1 LSPPG
6 REPPDLAAAMVA
18 DRSEPGEA
26 PGTVA
31 TAGSADPTP
40 AEHPSRE
47 RASRIASLL
56 GMSVGAV
63 LGTLYATVILNNFHG
78 PLATWEGKTVV
89 LVVGL
94 GLGCGIGYLLGPALS
109 VRPYAWAEEELANIP
124 FSELVGA
131 LAGVVV
137 ALVIAALVALIA
149 SGLPGGLGWLV
160 AVGVAFILV
169 PLGISVGRRRRRELS
184 RLGIPLGVAGS
195 PLARVVVDTSAVIDG
210 RLLDLARAGFC
221 LYELL
226 VPQFVLAELQSVA
239 DSADPIR
246 RARGRRGLA
255 MLEELR
261 SLPGLD
267 LQFPQADYPSMPEV
281 DARLIRLAREQH
293 AAILTVDFNLDRVA
307 QIEGL
312 TVLNLNQLA
321 TALRPA
327 LVPGEKL
334 EVDVVKEGREADQGV
349 GYLPDGTMLVVEGGR
364 AHLGQR
370 ITATVRSVIQTA
382 SGRMVFVQAPD
393 LGEDDPGPA
402 PAPGRRSKPAAIPR
416 S

>member
-1 LSPPG
+1 
-6 REPPDLAAAMVA
+6 V
-18 DRSEPGEA
+18 
-26 PGTVA
+26 
-31 TAGSADPTP
+31 
-40 AEHPSRE
+40 

-63 LGTLYATVILNNFHG
+63 LGTLYSTVVIATFKG
-78 PLATWEGKTVV
+78 AFSGWEAKTVA

-124 FSELVGA
+124 LPELIGA

-137 ALVIAALVALIA
+137 ALVISALVALIA

-160 AVGVAFILV
+160 AVVVAFILV
-169 PLGISVGRRRRRELS
+169 PLGVSVGRRRRRDLS
-184 RLGIPLGVAGS
+184 RLGLPLGVAAA

-210 RLLDLARAGFC
+210 RLLDLARSGFC

-267 LQFPQADYPSMPEV
+267 LEFPQIDYPSMPEV
-281 DARLIRLAREQH
+281 DARLVRLAREQR

-334 EVDVVKEGREADQGV
+334 EVEVVKEGREADQGV

-364 AHLGQR
+364 THLGER
-370 ITATVRSVIQTA
+370 VTTTVRSVIQTA

-393 LGEDDPGPA
+393 LEPEDQSPP
-402 PAPGRRSKPAAIPR
+402 PVPGRKSKPAASRR

>member
-1 LSPPG
+1 LSRLGRGPPV
-6 REPPDLAAAMVA
+6 RLAATVA
-18 DRSEPGEA
+18 DQSDAGET

-31 TAGSADPTP
+31 AADSADPTP
-40 AEHPSRE
+40 GEHPGRV

-63 LGTLYATVILNNFHG
+63 LGTLYATVILTTFKG
-78 PLATWEGKTVV
+78 SFTGWESKTVA

-94 GLGCGIGYLLGPALS
+94 ALGCGLGYLLGPALS

-124 FSELVGA
+124 LPELIGA

-184 RLGIPLGVAGS
+184 RLGIPLGGVAA
-195 PLARVVVDTSAVIDG
+195 PLARVVVDTSAIIDG

-226 VPQFVLAELQSVA
+226 IPQFVLAELQSVA

-267 LQFPQADYPSMPEV
+267 LAFPQVDYPSMSEV
-281 DARLIRLAREQH
+281 DSRLVRLAREQR
-293 AAILTVDFNLDRVA
+293 AALLTVDFNLDRVA

-312 TVLNLNQLA
+312 TVMNLNQLA

-364 AHLGQR
+364 SHLGER
-370 ITATVRSVIQTA
+370 LTTTVRSVIQTA

-393 LGEDDPGPA
+393 LAGEEPGPPPDPG
-402 PAPGRRSKPAAIPR
+402 RKSKPATTSRP
-416 S
+416 

>member
-1 LSPPG
+1 MADQ
-6 REPPDLAAAMVA
+6 PD
-18 DRSEPGEA
+18 SGGA
-26 PGTVA
+26 PGA
-31 TAGSADPTP
+31 EPADPIDLT
-40 AEHPSRE
+40 ASE
-47 RASRIASLL
+47 RKGRDRAARIASLL
-56 GMSVGAV
+56 GMSLGAV
-63 LGTLYATVILNNFHG
+63 LGTLYAAALIGYIRG
-78 PLATWEGKTVV
+78 PLHTWEGATVA
-89 LVVGL
+89 LALGL
-94 GLGCGIGYLLGPALS
+94 GLGCVVGYVLGPTLS
-109 VRPYAWAEEELANIP
+109 VRPYSWAEDELATVP
-124 FSELVGA
+124 LSELVGA
-131 LAGVVV
+131 IAGVFV

-149 SGLPGGLGWLV
+149 SGLPRGLGWLV
-160 AVGVAFILV
+160 AVGVAFTLV

-184 RLGIPLGVAGS
+184 RIGLPLGVVGP

-226 VPQFVLAELQSVA
+226 VPQFVLAELQAVA
-239 DSADPIR
+239 DSADSIR

-281 DARLIRLAREQH
+281 DARLVRLAREQR

-334 EVDVVKEGREADQGV
+334 EVDVVKEGREAEQGV
-349 GYLPDGTMLVVEGGR
+349 GYLQDGTMLVVEGGR
-364 AHLGQR
+364 AHLGER

-382 SGRMVFVQAPD
+382 SGRMVFVQAPELD
-393 LGEDDPGPA
+393 EDAPSPPPG
-402 PAPGRRSKPAAIPR
+402 PGRRSKPAGSR
-416 S
+416 GS

>member
-1 LSPPG
+1 MADQSETGETPG
-6 REPPDLAAAMVA
+6 NVAAA
-18 DRSEPGEA
+18 DS
-26 PGTVA
+26 A
-31 TAGSADPTP
+31 TPKQEKRA
-40 AEHPSRE
+40 SRG

-63 LGTLYATVILNNFHG
+63 LGTLYASVLLIDPTVKAATSSWEIKTVILI
-78 PLATWEGKTVV
+78 
-89 LVVGL
+89 VGL
-94 GLGCGIGYLLGPALS
+94 GLGCGVGYLLGPALS
-109 VRPYAWAEEELANIP
+109 VRPYSWAEEELANIP
-124 FSELVGA
+124 LPELLGG

-137 ALVIAALVALIA
+137 ALVMAALVALIA

-160 AVGVAFILV
+160 AVGVAFVLV
-169 PLGISVGRRRRRELS
+169 PLGASVGRRRRRELS
-184 RLGIPLGVAGS
+184 RLGLPLGVAAA

-267 LQFPQADYPSMPEV
+267 LEFPQADYPSMTEV
-281 DARLIRLAREQH
+281 DARLVRLAKEQR

-327 LVPGEKL
+327 LVAGEKL

-364 AHLGQR
+364 SHLGER
-370 ITATVRSVIQTA
+370 VTTTVRSVIQTA

-393 LGEDDPGPA
+393 LVEEPSPSSA
-402 PAPGRRSKPAAIPR
+402 PVRKSKPAAKPR

>member
-1 LSPPG
+1 
-6 REPPDLAAAMVA
+6 VA
-18 DRSEPGEA
+18 DQSEAGEV

-31 TAGSADPTP
+31 AADSAGQTP
-40 AEHPSRE
+40 AERPARL
-47 RASRIASLL
+47 RAVRIASLL

-63 LGTLYATVILNNFHG
+63 LGTLYATVIITTFKASFTGWELKS
-78 PLATWEGKTVV
+78 LA

-94 GLGCGIGYLLGPALS
+94 FLGCGLGYLLGPALS
-109 VRPYAWAEEELANIP
+109 VRPYARAEEELANIP
-124 FSELVGA
+124 LPELIGA
-131 LAGVVV
+131 LGGVVV
-137 ALVIAALVALIA
+137 ALVIAALVSLIA
-149 SGLPGGLGWLV
+149 AGLPGGLGWLA
-160 AVGVAFILV
+160 AVGVAAILV

-184 RLGIPLGVAGS
+184 HLGLPLGVSA
-195 PLARVVVDTSAVIDG
+195 PALARVVVDTSAVIDG

-226 VPQFVLAELQSVA
+226 IPQFVLAELQSVA

-267 LQFPQADYPSMPEV
+267 LGFPDVDYPSMPEV
-281 DARLIRLAREQH
+281 DSRLVRLAREQR

-364 AHLGQR
+364 SHVGER
-370 ITATVRSVIQTA
+370 MTTTVRSVIQTA
-382 SGRMVFVQAPD
+382 SGRMVFVQAPG
-393 LGEDDPGPA
+393 LEEDHGSPPVVGTH
-402 PAPGRRSKPAAIPR
+402 SKPAPTPR

>member
-1 LSPPG
+1 M
-6 REPPDLAAAMVA
+6 AATVA
-18 DRSEPGEA
+18 DQPEAGEA
-26 PGTVA
+26 PRTLTRA
-31 TAGSADPTP
+31 DSADLNQGERPG
-40 AEHPSRE
+40 RK

-56 GMSVGAV
+56 GMCAGAV
-63 LGTLYATVILNNFHG
+63 LGTLYATVIITTFKSAFTG
-78 PLATWEGKTVV
+78 WETKTVA
-89 LVVGL
+89 LAVGL
-94 GLGCGIGYLLGPALS
+94 VLGCGLGYLLGPAIS
-109 VRPYAWAEEELANIP
+109 VRPYLWAEEELAAISFP
-124 FSELVGA
+124 ELLGG
-131 LAGVVV
+131 LAGVIV
-137 ALVIAALVALIA
+137 ALVIAALVAIIA
-149 SGLPGGLGWLV
+149 SGLPGGVGWLV
-160 AVGVAFILV
+160 AVAVAGILV
-169 PLGISVGRRRRRELS
+169 PLGISVGRRRRRDIT
-184 RLGIPLGVAGS
+184 RLGLPIGAAAA

-239 DSADPIR
+239 DSADPVR

-261 SLPGLD
+261 SLSGLD
-267 LQFPQADYPSMPEV
+267 LQFPQDDYPSMPEV
-281 DARLIRLAREQH
+281 DARLVRLAREQR

-334 EVDVVKEGREADQGV
+334 DVDVVKEGREADQGV
-349 GYLPDGTMLVVEGGR
+349 GYLPDGTMLVVEGGLV
-364 AHLGQR
+364 HLGER
-370 ITATVRSVIQTA
+370 VTTTVRSVIQTA
-382 SGRMVFVQAPD
+382 SGRMVFVQAPE
-393 LGEDDPGPA
+393 LEEDSGTSRA
-402 PAPGRRSKPAAIPR
+402 AGGKSKSATRSR

>member
-1 LSPPG
+1 MADRSDPG
-6 REPPDLAAAMVA
+6 ETPGTLAAADSAEVTPPE
-18 DRSEPGEA
+18 R
-26 PGTVA
+26 
-31 TAGSADPTP
+31 AGS
-40 AEHPSRE
+40 E
-47 RASRIASLL
+47 RAVRIARLL

-63 LGTLYATVILNNFHG
+63 LGTLYATGMISVIISLFKGSLPGWEVKAVILA
-78 PLATWEGKTVV
+78 L
-89 LVVGL
+89 GL
-94 GLGCGIGYLLGPALS
+94 LLGCGLGYLLGPTLS
-109 VRPYAWAEEELANIP
+109 IRPYAWAEEELNNIP
-124 FSELVGA
+124 LPELVGS
-131 LAGVVV
+131 LLGVVA
-137 ALVIAALVALIA
+137 ALVIAALVALIS
-149 SGLPGGLGWLV
+149 SGVPGHLGWLI
-160 AVGVAFILV
+160 AVVVAFVLV
-169 PLGISVGRRRRRELS
+169 PLGISVGRRRRREIS
-184 RLGIPLGVAGS
+184 TLGLPLGAASV
-195 PLARVVVDTSAVIDG
+195 PLARVVVDTSAIIDG

-239 DSADPIR
+239 DSADPVR

-261 SLPGLD
+261 SLQSLD
-267 LQFPQADYPSMPEV
+267 VEFPVVDYPSMVEV
-281 DARLIRLAREQH
+281 DDKLVRLAREQR

-312 TVLNLNQLA
+312 KVLNLNQLA

-364 AHLGQR
+364 SHLGQR

-382 SGRMVFVQAPD
+382 SGRMVFVQAPGQEEGD
-393 LGEDDPGPA
+393 SGPSTA
-402 PAPGRRSKPAAIPR
+402 ETRRGKSATTQR

>member
-1 LSPPG
+1 MRPVQV
-6 REPPDLAAAMVA
+6 AVTVA
-18 DRSEPGEA
+18 DRSEPGET
-26 PGTVA
+26 PGPVA
-31 TAGSADPTP
+31 ETAADLTPGGHSGSL
-40 AEHPSRE
+40 

-63 LGTLYATVILNNFHG
+63 LGTLYG
-78 PLATWEGKTVV
+78 TVV
-89 LVVGL
+89 LNTFKTSLTSWEAKSVVLVL
-94 GLGCGIGYLLGPALS
+94 GLGVGCGLGYLLGPALS
-109 VRPYAWAEEELANIP
+109 VRPYAWAEEELASIP
-124 FSELVGA
+124 LPELLGA
-131 LAGVVV
+131 LAGVFV
-137 ALVIAALVALIA
+137 ALAMAALVALIA

-160 AVGVAFILV
+160 AVGVAFVLV

-184 RLGIPLGVAGS
+184 RLGLPLGVTGA

-221 LYELL
+221 LYELV
-226 VPQFVLAELQSVA
+226 VPQFVLAELQAVA

-261 SLPGLD
+261 SLPGLE
-267 LQFPQADYPSMPEV
+267 LEFPQTDYPSMPDV
-281 DARLIRLAREQH
+281 DARLVRLAREQR
-293 AAILTVDFNLDRVA
+293 AALLTVDFNLDRVA

-334 EVDVVKEGREADQGV
+334 EVDVVKEGRESDQGV

-364 AHLGQR
+364 DHLGER
-370 ITATVRSVIQTA
+370 VTATVRSVLQTA

-393 LGEDDPGPA
+393 
-402 PAPGRRSKPAAIPR
+402 APGAEPPPPETPPATGRRGRSAAGRRP
-416 S
+416 

>member
-1 LSPPG
+1 
-6 REPPDLAAAMVA
+6 MVA
-18 DRSEPGEA
+18 DQSETGET

-31 TAGSADPTP
+31 AAESTDPKSGVRPTGD
-40 AEHPSRE
+40 
-47 RASRIASLL
+47 RAFRIASLL
-56 GMSVGAV
+56 GTCVGAV
-63 LGTLYATVILNNFHG
+63 LGTLYSTVIITTFKTSFTAWDTKVIA
-78 PLATWEGKTVV
+78 LA
-89 LVVGL
+89 VGL
-94 GLGCGIGYLLGPALS
+94 LVGCGVGYLLGPVLS

-124 FSELVGA
+124 FPELVGA

-169 PLGISVGRRRRRELS
+169 PLGISVGRRRRRDLS
-184 RLGIPLGVAGS
+184 RLGLPLGGTPA
-195 PLARVVVDTSAVIDG
+195 PLPRVVIDTSAVIDG

-221 LYELL
+221 LYELW

-261 SLPGLD
+261 SLPGLQ
-267 LQFPQADYPSMPEV
+267 LEFPQDDYPSMPEV
-281 DARLIRLAREQH
+281 DARLVRLAREQR

-334 EVDVVKEGREADQGV
+334 EVDVVKEGREPDQGV

-364 AHLGQR
+364 THLGKR
-370 ITATVRSVIQTA
+370 VTATVRSVIQTA

-393 LGEDDPGPA
+393 PDDHA
-402 PAPGRRSKPAAIPR
+402 PRPESSPGRKTKPAVTR
-416 S
+416 RT

>member
-1 LSPPG
+1 VADQPEPLKAPG
-6 REPPDLAAAMVA
+6 AEAEDLDGLAAT
-18 DRSEPGEA
+18 SESKGR
-26 PGTVA
+26 
-31 TAGSADPTP
+31 D
-40 AEHPSRE
+40 

-63 LGTLYATVILNNFHG
+63 LGTLYATVILSTFKGN
-78 PLATWEGKTVV
+78 LATWEVKTIV
-89 LVVGL
+89 LALGL
-94 GLGCGIGYLLGPALS
+94 GLGCGLGYLLGPALS

-124 FSELVGA
+124 LPELVGA
-131 LAGVVV
+131 VAGVFV
-137 ALVIAALVALIA
+137 ALVMAALVALIA
-149 SGLPGGLGWLV
+149 SGLPRGLGWLV
-160 AVGVAFILV
+160 AVGVAFTLV
-169 PLGISVGRRRRRELS
+169 PLGVSVGRRRRREIS
-184 RLGIPLGVAGS
+184 RFGLGRGVGAP

-221 LYELL
+221 LYELV

-239 DSADPIR
+239 DAADPIR

-261 SLPGLD
+261 SLPGLE
-267 LQFPQADYPSMPEV
+267 LEFPQVDYPSMPDV
-281 DARLIRLAREQH
+281 DARLVRLAREQQ

-334 EVDVVKEGREADQGV
+334 EVDVVKEGRESDQGV
-349 GYLPDGTMLVVEGGR
+349 GYLEDGTMLVVEGGR
-364 AHLGQR
+364 VHLGQR
-370 ITATVRSVIQTA
+370 ITATVRSVIQTG
-382 SGRMVFVQAPD
+382 SGRMVFVQAPEVEEPSPTSPPSS
-393 LGEDDPGPA
+393 GRRRKPA
-402 PAPGRRSKPAAIPR
+402 PSRGA
-416 S
+416 

>member
-1 LSPPG
+1 M
-6 REPPDLAAAMVA
+6 REPPVLAATVA
-18 DRSEPGEA
+18 DQSEPGEA
-26 PGTVA
+26 PGTLAAADSA
-31 TAGSADPTP
+31 TAEQG
-40 AEHPSRE
+40 ERSRRS

-63 LGTLYATVILNNFHG
+63 LGTLYATGIVSVVVSLFKGSLHGWEIKAVILV
-78 PLATWEGKTVV
+78 A
-89 LVVGL
+89 GL
-94 GLGCGIGYLLGPALS
+94 LLGCVVGYLLGPTLS
-109 VRPYAWAEEELANIP
+109 IRPYAWAEEELNNIP
-124 FSELVGA
+124 LPELIGAVAGA
-131 LAGVVV
+131 LV
-137 ALVIAALVALIA
+137 ALVIAALVALIS
-149 SGLPGGLGWLV
+149 SGVPGHLGWLI
-160 AVGVAFILV
+160 AVVVAFVLV
-169 PLGISVGRRRRRELS
+169 PLGVSVGRRRRREIAT
-184 RLGIPLGVAGS
+184 LGIPLGGAS
-195 PLARVVVDTSAVIDG
+195 APLARVVVDTSAIIDG

-221 LYELL
+221 LYELV

-239 DSADPIR
+239 DAADPIR

-261 SLPGLD
+261 SLPTID
-267 LQFPQADYPSMPEV
+267 VEFPAVDYPSMPEV
-281 DARLIRLAREQH
+281 DDKLVRLAREQR
-293 AAILTVDFNLDRVA
+293 AGLLTVDFNLDRVA

-327 LVPGEKL
+327 LVPGETL

-364 AHLGQR
+364 GHLGQR

-382 SGRMVFVQAPD
+382 SGRMVFVQAP
-393 LGEDDPGPA
+393 GQEPETEPKPPSGQRGSSA
-402 PAPGRRSKPAAIPR
+402 RSQR

>member
-1 LSPPG
+1 MADQPEPLKVPG
-6 REPPDLAAAMVA
+6 AEAEDLDGQAVT
-18 DRSEPGEA
+18 S
-26 PGTVA
+26 
-31 TAGSADPTP
+31 DP
-40 AEHPSRE
+40 RVGD

-63 LGTLYATVILNNFHG
+63 LGTLYATVVLSTFKGNLG
-78 PLATWEGKTVV
+78 TWEAKTIV
-89 LVVGL
+89 LALGL
-94 GLGCGIGYLLGPALS
+94 GLGCGLGYLLGPALS

-124 FSELVGA
+124 LPELVGA
-131 LAGVVV
+131 VVGVFV

-149 SGLPGGLGWLV
+149 SGLPRGLGWLV
-160 AVGVAFILV
+160 AVGVAFCLV
-169 PLGISVGRRRRRELS
+169 PLGISVGRRRRREIS
-184 RLGIPLGVAGS
+184 RFGLVRGVGGP

-221 LYELL
+221 LYELI

-239 DSADPIR
+239 DAADPVR

-261 SLPGLD
+261 SLPGLE
-267 LQFPQADYPSMPEV
+267 LEFPVVDYPSMPDV
-281 DARLIRLAREQH
+281 DARLVRLAREQQ

-334 EVDVVKEGREADQGV
+334 EVDVVKEGRESDQGV
-349 GYLPDGTMLVVEGGR
+349 GYLADGTMLVVEGGR
-364 AHLGQR
+364 THLGQR
-370 ITATVRSVIQTA
+370 ITATVRSVIQTG
-382 SGRMVFVQAPD
+382 SGRMVFVQAAEP
-393 LGEDDPGPA
+393 EEPA
-402 PAPGRRSKPAAIPR
+402 PTRPSSSGRRRKPAASR
-416 S
+416 GS

>member
-1 LSPPG
+1 MADQPEPLKAPG
-6 REPPDLAAAMVA
+6 AEAKDPDGLAVT
-18 DRSEPGEA
+18 SEPKGR
-26 PGTVA
+26 G
-31 TAGSADPTP
+31 
-40 AEHPSRE
+40 

-63 LGTLYATVILNNFHG
+63 LGTLYATVILTTFKGNLG
-78 PLATWEGKTVV
+78 TWEAKTIV
-89 LVVGL
+89 LALGL
-94 GLGCGIGYLLGPALS
+94 GLGCGLGYLLGPALS
-109 VRPYAWAEEELANIP
+109 IRPYAWAEEELANVP
-124 FSELVGA
+124 LSELVGA
-131 LAGVVV
+131 VAGVFV
-137 ALVIAALVALIA
+137 ALIIAALVALIA
-149 SGLPGGLGWLV
+149 SGLPRGLGWLV

-169 PLGISVGRRRRRELS
+169 PLGISVGRRRRREIS
-184 RLGIPLGVAGS
+184 RFGLGRGVGGPA
-195 PLARVVVDTSAVIDG
+195 LARVVVDTSAVIDG

-221 LYELL
+221 LYELV

-261 SLPGLD
+261 SLPGLE
-267 LQFPQADYPSMPEV
+267 LEFTQVDYPSMPDV
-281 DARLIRLAREQH
+281 DARLVRLAREQG

-334 EVDVVKEGREADQGV
+334 EVDVVKEGRESDQGV
-349 GYLPDGTMLVVEGGR
+349 GYLEDGTMLVVEGGK

-370 ITATVRSVIQTA
+370 ITATVRSVIQTG
-382 SGRMVFVQAPD
+382 SGRMVFVQAPE
-393 LGEDDPGPA
+393 LEEVGPT
-402 PAPGRRSKPAAIPR
+402 PPPSTGRRRKPAVSR
-416 S
+416 GS

>member
-1 LSPPG
+1 MADQPEPLKVPG
-6 REPPDLAAAMVA
+6 PEAEDLDGQAVT
-18 DRSEPGEA
+18 SEPKG
-26 PGTVA
+26 G
-31 TAGSADPTP
+31 D
-40 AEHPSRE
+40 

-63 LGTLYATVILNNFHG
+63 LGTLYATVVLSTFKGNLG
-78 PLATWEGKTVV
+78 TWEAKTIV
-89 LVVGL
+89 LALGL
-94 GLGCGIGYLLGPALS
+94 GLGCGLGYLLGPALT

-124 FSELVGA
+124 LPELVGA
-131 LAGVVV
+131 VVGVFV

-149 SGLPGGLGWLV
+149 SGLPRGLGWLV
-160 AVGVAFILV
+160 AVGVAFCLV
-169 PLGISVGRRRRRELS
+169 PLGISVGHRRRREIS
-184 RLGIPLGVAGS
+184 RFGLVRGVGGP

-221 LYELL
+221 LYELI

-239 DSADPIR
+239 DAADPVR

-261 SLPGLD
+261 SLPGLE
-267 LQFPQADYPSMPEV
+267 LEFPVVDYPSMPDV
-281 DARLIRLAREQH
+281 DARLVRLAREQQ

-334 EVDVVKEGREADQGV
+334 EVDVVKEGRESDQGV
-349 GYLPDGTMLVVEGGR
+349 GYLADGTMLVVEGGR
-364 AHLGQR
+364 THLGQR
-370 ITATVRSVIQTA
+370 ITATVRSVIQTG
-382 SGRMVFVQAPD
+382 SGRMVFVQAAEP
-393 LGEDDPGPA
+393 EEPA
-402 PAPGRRSKPAAIPR
+402 PSRASSSGRRRKPAASR
-416 S
+416 GS

>member
-1 LSPPG
+1 M
-6 REPPDLAAAMVA
+6 AARVA
-18 DRSEPGEA
+18 DPSEPGEA

-31 TAGSADPTP
+31 AADSAVPTKGERP
-40 AEHPSRE
+40 GTR

-63 LGTLYATVILNNFHG
+63 LGTLYATVILKIFKS
-78 PLATWEGKTVV
+78 PLSGWEIKTVV
-89 LVVGL
+89 LVLGL
-94 GLGCGIGYLLGPALS
+94 GLGCGVGYLLGPALS
-109 VRPYAWAEEELANIP
+109 VRPYIWAEEELATVP
-124 FSELVGA
+124 LPELIGA

-184 RLGIPLGVAGS
+184 RLGLPLGVAS
-195 PLARVVVDTSAVIDG
+195 APLARVVVDTSAVIDG

-221 LYELL
+221 LYELQ

-267 LQFPQADYPSMPEV
+267 LEFPQTDYPSMPDV
-281 DARLIRLAREQH
+281 DARLVRLAREQG
-293 AAILTVDFNLDRVA
+293 AALLTVDYNLDRVA

-312 TVLNLNQLA
+312 IVLNLNQLA

-349 GYLPDGTMLVVEGGR
+349 GYLPDGTMLVVEGGL
-364 AHLGQR
+364 AHLGER
-370 ITATVRSVIQTA
+370 VTTTVRSVIQTA
-382 SGRMVFVQAPD
+382 SGRMVFVQTSD
-393 LGEDDPGPA
+393 LNGDDPGPSG
-402 PAPGRRSKPAAIPR
+402 PPPVSRRRSKPAASPG

>member
-1 LSPPG
+1 MAEQAETGDTPGNVAAADSAAPQQEGRPG
-6 REPPDLAAAMVA
+6 R
-18 DRSEPGEA
+18 G
-26 PGTVA
+26 
-31 TAGSADPTP
+31 
-40 AEHPSRE
+40 

-63 LGTLYATVILNNFHG
+63 LGTLYASVLLVDPTVKAATSSWESKTVILI
-78 PLATWEGKTVV
+78 
-89 LVVGL
+89 VGL
-94 GLGCGIGYLLGPALS
+94 GIGCGVGYLLGPALS
-109 VRPYAWAEEELANIP
+109 VRPYSWAEEELANIP
-124 FSELVGA
+124 LPELLGG

-137 ALVIAALVALIA
+137 ALVMAALVALIA

-160 AVGVAFILV
+160 AVGVAFVLV
-169 PLGISVGRRRRRELS
+169 PLGASVGRRRRRELS
-184 RLGIPLGVAGS
+184 RLGLPLGVAAA

-261 SLPGLD
+261 ALPGLD
-267 LQFPQADYPSMPEV
+267 LEFPQTDYPSMSDV
-281 DARLIRLAREQH
+281 DARLVRLAKEQR

-327 LVPGEKL
+327 LVAGEKL
-334 EVDVVKEGREADQGV
+334 EVDVVKEGREAGQGV

-364 AHLGQR
+364 SHLGER
-370 ITATVRSVIQTA
+370 VTTTVRSVIQTA

-393 LGEDDPGPA
+393 LEDEPGPSSA
-402 PAPGRRSKPAAIPR
+402 PARKSKPAARPR

>member
-1 LSPPG
+1 
-6 REPPDLAAAMVA
+6 
-18 DRSEPGEA
+18 
-26 PGTVA
+26 
-31 TAGSADPTP
+31 
-40 AEHPSRE
+40 
-47 RASRIASLL
+47 
-56 GMSVGAV
+56 MSVGAV
-63 LGTLYATVILNNFHG
+63 LGTLYATVILTTFKG
-78 PLATWEGKTVV
+78 SFTGWESKTVV

-94 GLGCGIGYLLGPALS
+94 ALGCGIGYLLGPALS

-124 FSELVGA
+124 LPELIGA

-184 RLGIPLGVAGS
+184 RLGLPLGGVAA
-195 PLARVVVDTSAVIDG
+195 PLARVVVDTSAIIDG

-267 LQFPQADYPSMPEV
+267 LEFPQVDYPSMPEV
-281 DARLIRLAREQH
+281 DSRLVRLAREQR
-293 AAILTVDFNLDRVA
+293 AALLTVDFNLDRVA

-334 EVDVVKEGREADQGV
+334 EVEVVKEGREADQGV

-364 AHLGQR
+364 SHLGER
-370 ITATVRSVIQTA
+370 LTTTVRSVIQTA

-393 LGEDDPGPA
+393 LEGEEPGP
-402 PAPGRRSKPAAIPR
+402 PPDHGRKSKPAATRR

>member
-1 LSPPG
+1 
-6 REPPDLAAAMVA
+6 M
-18 DRSEPGEA
+18 
-26 PGTVA
+26 
-31 TAGSADPTP
+31 
-40 AEHPSRE
+40 
-47 RASRIASLL
+47 
-56 GMSVGAV
+56 
-63 LGTLYATVILNNFHG
+63 GTLYATVVITTFKG
-78 PLATWEGKTVV
+78 TFVAWDTKAIALA
-89 LVVGL
+89 L
-94 GLGCGIGYLLGPALS
+94 GLAVGCGVGYLLGPAIS
-109 VRPYAWAEEELANIP
+109 VRPYTWAEEELANIP
-124 FSELVGA
+124 LPELIGA

-169 PLGISVGRRRRRELS
+169 PLGISVGRRRRRDLS
-184 RLGIPLGVAGS
+184 RLGLPLGGS
-195 PLARVVVDTSAVIDG
+195 PAPLARVVVDTSAVIDG

-221 LYELL
+221 LYELM

-261 SLPGLD
+261 SLPGLE
-267 LQFPQADYPSMPEV
+267 LEFPQDDYPSMPEV
-281 DARLIRLAREQH
+281 DARLVRLAREQR

-334 EVDVVKEGREADQGV
+334 EVEVVKEGREADQGV

-364 AHLGQR
+364 AHLGTR
-370 ITATVRSVIQTA
+370 VTTTVRSVIQTA

-393 LGEDDPGPA
+393 LEDEDQNSP
-402 PAPGRRSKPAAIPR
+402 PAPGRKSKPAATRR

>member
-1 LSPPG
+1 
-6 REPPDLAAAMVA
+6 MVA
-18 DRSEPGEA
+18 DQSETGEP

-31 TAGSADPTP
+31 AADRADPTQGARP
-40 AEHPSRE
+40 GRD
-47 RASRIASLL
+47 RASRIARLL
-56 GMSVGAV
+56 GTCVGAV
-63 LGTLYATVILNNFHG
+63 LGTLYATIVITTFKG
-78 PLATWEGKTVV
+78 TFVAWDTKAIALAF
-89 LVVGL
+89 GL
-94 GLGCGIGYLLGPALS
+94 AVGCGVGYLLGPALS

-124 FSELVGA
+124 LPELIGA

-169 PLGISVGRRRRRELS
+169 PLGISVGRRRRRDLS
-184 RLGIPLGVAGS
+184 RLGLPLGGS
-195 PLARVVVDTSAVIDG
+195 PAPLARVVVDTSAVIDG

-221 LYELL
+221 LYELM

-261 SLPGLD
+261 SLPGLE
-267 LQFPQADYPSMPEV
+267 LEFPQDDYPSMPEV
-281 DARLIRLAREQH
+281 DARLVRLAREQR

-321 TALRPA
+321 MALRPA

-334 EVDVVKEGREADQGV
+334 EVEVVKEGREADQGV

-364 AHLGQR
+364 AHLGAR
-370 ITATVRSVIQTA
+370 VTTTVRSVIQTA

-393 LGEDDPGPA
+393 LEDGDQNSP
-402 PAPGRRSKPAAIPR
+402 PAPGRKSKPAATRR